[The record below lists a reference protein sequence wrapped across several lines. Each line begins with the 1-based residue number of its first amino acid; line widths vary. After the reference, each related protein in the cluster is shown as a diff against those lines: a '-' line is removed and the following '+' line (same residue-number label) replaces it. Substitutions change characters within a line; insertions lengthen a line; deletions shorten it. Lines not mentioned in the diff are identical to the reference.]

1 MSADEKEMH
10 MQTLKRDALV
20 EAIRKMVMTL
30 VDEEHSFC
38 SVAGKLGIGC
48 SGFHQ
53 YTDAELARRYRWI
66 VKTRDPSTREEL
78 EDLANRWQL
87 ARQVVQDLPLSCD
100 VQQIERDTCA
110 GWDNFDD
117 EQLASLYR
125 TLTGTPHS

>member
-1 MSADEKEMH
+1 MRTMTRSELTE
-10 MQTLKRDALV
+10 
-20 EAIRKMVMTL
+20 EIRKRLMPL

-53 YTDAELARRYRWI
+53 YTDAELARKYRWI

-87 ARQVVQDLPLSCD
+87 ARQLVQDRPLSCD

-110 GWDNFDD
+110 GWDSLGDD
-117 EQLASLYR
+117 QLAGLYH
-125 TLTGTPHS
+125 TLTGEAVELEPIAP